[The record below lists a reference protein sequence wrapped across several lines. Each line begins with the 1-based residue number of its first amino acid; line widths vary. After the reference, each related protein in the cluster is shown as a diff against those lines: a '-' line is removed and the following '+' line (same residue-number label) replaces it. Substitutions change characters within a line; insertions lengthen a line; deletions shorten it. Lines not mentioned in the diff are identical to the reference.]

1 MPLATDRSCFL
12 LAAAL
17 AAMASPGLRA
27 IDVPLNRADMQRAV
41 SLSRWPHSDAE
52 RARFHE
58 PYTVRLDEAPV
69 VDSWSAVQVEVITEF
84 RRVELMGEQNAALG
98 TLWGRAGVGDVEDA
112 IRPWRGRVSIVA
124 RIDLRAEG
132 IFVGPF
138 PPVTLLLGESD
149 APAPLD
155 TPNRGLRVVRRAQR
169 VPDRRRRRGK
179 HLRFGLNRADDARGE
194 GDVEPAT
201 TGPRD
206 DRFRVARVALRD
218 FAQRESRSR
227 CTGTTDRAC
236 CAG

>member
-124 RIDLRAEG
+124 RIGLRAEG

-155 TPNRGLRVVRRAQR
+155 TRRTEVYASCGELSGCPIVGGVVESIFDSASIAQTTRAVRVMWNQR
-169 VPDRRRRRGK
+169 
-179 HLRFGLNRADDARGE
+179 LL
-194 GDVEPAT
+194 
-201 TGPRD
+201 
-206 DRFRVARVALRD
+206 ARVMID
-218 FAQRESRSR
+218 FAALE
-227 CTGTTDRAC
+227 
-236 CAG
+236 